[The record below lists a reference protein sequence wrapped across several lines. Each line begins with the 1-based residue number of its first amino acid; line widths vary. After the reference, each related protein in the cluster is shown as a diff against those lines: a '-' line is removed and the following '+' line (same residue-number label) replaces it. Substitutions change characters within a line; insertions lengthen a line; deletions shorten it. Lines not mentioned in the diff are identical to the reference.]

1 MSTEPNRTWR
11 ELVWSVAKYF
21 KNPTPKQIYD
31 RLAAKYPRLAESLK
45 GPSARSCVRAA
56 LASLRVT
63 GYLRSEAQSAELAR
77 HPKPWNLRNKHRRER
92 GMCVSCP
99 LPAVKIDGESVGRC
113 AAHRAQHSEA
123 CAKLKRRKEMH

>member
-21 KNPTPKQIYD
+21 KNPTPKQVYD
-31 RLAAKYPRLAESLK
+31 RLAAKYPWLK
-45 GPSARSCVRAA
+45 EVLTSPSARSCVRSAMA
-56 LASLRVT
+56 DLRAT
-63 GYLRSEAQSAELAR
+63 GYLRSDTQRAKMAR
-77 HPKPWNLRNKHRRER
+77 HPKPWNLRNKRRREQ

-99 LPAVKIDGESVGRC
+99 LPAVKVNGESVGRC

-123 CAKLKRRKEMH
+123 CAKLKRRRGMH